1 MKSLSWIYF
10 GEQGLSCTHNLI
22 GEATPHSKM
31 AIFVFCASLNAEQFF
46 SWLARCDRT
55 IIPSLHH
62 HHLCLPPTQPP
73 EPHGQLGR
81 GLLPWLSPSSSLS
94 STVKFHLKYPSERE
108 IFAPG
113 RSDFCENIPLLE
125 NPFTK
130 SKQLPAP
137 LLCGT
142 KWIALVSIEHR
153 GSILTC

>member
-22 GEATPHSKM
+22 GGAIPRSKM
-31 AIFVFCASLNAEQFF
+31 VISVFCASLNTEQFF

-94 STVKFHLKYPSERE
+94 STVKFHLKYPPALSERVLHMAKV
-108 IFAPG
+108 IFVKTFTSLKIHLQNPNNFQPPSFVALNGLPW
-113 RSDFCENIPLLE
+113 FPLNTE
-125 NPFTK
+125 VQ
-130 SKQLPAP
+130 S
-137 LLCGT
+137 
-142 KWIALVSIEHR
+142 
-153 GSILTC
+153 